1 MNSLLKAEVLNVLT
15 HHASHPQ
22 TAVESKP
29 GDVTEP
35 YISIRALNSPQCLTL
50 IRHMQEVPGT
60 NWAGYYDHGFSAAAP
75 RKAGIT

>member
-1 MNSLLKAEVLNVLT
+1 MNSLLKVLNVRT

-29 GDVTEP
+29 GNVTDP
-35 YISIRALNSPQCLTL
+35 YIPIRVLNSPQCLTL
-50 IRHMQEVPGT
+50 ARHMQEVPGT
-60 NWAGYYDHGFSAAAP
+60 IWAGYYNHGFSAAAP